1 MKLPAASWS
10 VRIELNVARIVLV
23 ALLAASAGAA
33 LAQVQAA
40 RGSAT
45 VAVEGS
51 VDRQLSL
58 GVDDLKRYPTRDVQ
72 ITIDAN
78 RAGTPTASPRSYK
91 GALLRDV
98 MTAAKLREPKP
109 RDLRRG
115 YVIVSATDGYQV
127 VFSWAELFLSPI
139 GNSVIVAYE
148 RDGQPIADPEGPI
161 VVVSGMD
168 TGAARHVKWLQSIKF
183 VIAGE

>member
-1 MKLPAASWS
+1 M
-10 VRIELNVARIVLV
+10 RVARIALV
-23 ALLAASAGAA
+23 VLLAASGG
-33 LAQVQAA
+33 VVFGDTQAA

-45 VAVEGS
+45 VTVEGS
-51 VDRQLSL
+51 VDKQLSL
-58 GVDDLKRYPTRDVQ
+58 GVDDLKRYPAHGVQ
-72 ITIDAN
+72 INTDAN
-78 RAGTPTASPRSYK
+78 RAGAPTASPRSYK

-98 MTAAKLREPKP
+98 MAAAKPRERQP

-148 RDGQPIADPEGPI
+148 RDGQPISDPEGPI

-183 VIAGE
+183 AIAGE